1 MFEALSILL
10 PSLFVDLRLHRIE
23 AAVLTHNKPSRN
35 LLEKIGFKQE
45 GICRSYLKIDGK
57 WQDHILYSLLSDDY
71 KRKFKQNQ
79 SNLKT

>member
-1 MFEALSILL
+1 MNEALEILL
-10 PSLFVDLRLHRIE
+10 PSLFIDLRLNRIE
-23 AAVLTHNKPSRN
+23 AATLKNNVASRG
-35 LLEKIGFKQE
+35 LLEKIGFVRE
-45 GICRSYLKIDGK
+45 GICRSYLKINGK